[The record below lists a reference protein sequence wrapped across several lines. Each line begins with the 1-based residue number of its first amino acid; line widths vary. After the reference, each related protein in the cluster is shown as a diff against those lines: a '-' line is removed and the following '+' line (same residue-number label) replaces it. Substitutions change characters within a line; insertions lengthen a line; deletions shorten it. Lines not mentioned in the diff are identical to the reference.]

1 MKTSPWGDMTDA
13 EWREVKGMLGDMALE
28 NPPLAVRVVNDW
40 RRERGQPPIREA
52 TVH

>member
-1 MKTSPWGDMTDA
+1 MNPWGDMMDS

-28 NPPLAVRVVNDW
+28 NPELAKQVVNDL

-52 TVH
+52 TLH